1 MYFLF
6 PKLALL
12 RPKKNYDILDSFGA
26 IIQLRPEQ
34 LSFCLTPKSVLPTEY
49 SRNPPPKTHLEEVGV
64 PEGGGEAEDVV
75 PLGVLRDGLHGKK
88 DVCPETRIWQLNV
101 YTLCAVGQQKVQLH
115 EIRADTSK
123 MQGDK

>member
-75 PLGVLRDGLHGKK
+75 PLGVLRYGLRGEIKALKK
-88 DVCPETRIWQLNV
+88 
-101 YTLCAVGQQKVQLH
+101 
-115 EIRADTSK
+115 SFK
-123 MQGDK
+123 MYCILLDNNKICFGTFLIVVDFWVH